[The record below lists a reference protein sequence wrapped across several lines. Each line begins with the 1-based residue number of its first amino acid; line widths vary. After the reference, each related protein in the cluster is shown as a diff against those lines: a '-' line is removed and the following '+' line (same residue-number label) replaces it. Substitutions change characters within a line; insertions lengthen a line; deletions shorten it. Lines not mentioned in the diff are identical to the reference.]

1 MRIPS
6 LSLRTVLLLLAALAA
21 PSLAHAQIVHGRVTE
36 AGSGEPVSG
45 AIVLLLDESGT
56 RRSATLSD
64 PGGAYRVGA
73 PGAGTYRLRVERVGY
88 ATSTSAPLRLEAG
101 QTAELALTAESR
113 RVVLDAVVAT
123 GAPRRCA
130 GALHDGAQ
138 AATLW
143 DEARKA
149 LLSTTLAAE
158 AGRYRF
164 VTETRE
170 REVSL
175 DGRRVLRDEAT
186 QDTTEGLP
194 FGTHPAESLVNGGYV
209 LMSPRQVVVYGVDA
223 AAILSDAF
231 LAHHCFGLRDGG
243 AERPGLVGL
252 EFVPLRGR
260 VLPDVQGVLW
270 MDRASAEL
278 RYVEYGYTRLGFR
291 GPVERLTGRL
301 DFRRLPNGVWV
312 TENWTLV
319 IPVLRVEAA
328 LDRVFSMDSYR
339 IQALVE
345 RSGRV
350 IAIQRVVDGPGQRR
364 AAVVHPAPHP
374 FGRVR

>member
-1 MRIPS
+1 MSIRFPRI
-6 LSLRTVLLLLAALAA
+6 VLLLLAALAA
-21 PSLAHAQIVHGRVTE
+21 PTLAHAQTVHGRVRE

-45 AIVLLLDESGT
+45 AIVLLLDEAGA
-56 RRSATLSD
+56 RQGATLSD
-64 PGGAYRVGA
+64 TAGEYRVA
-73 PGAGTYRLRVERVGY
+73 ARAAGTYRLRVERVGY
-88 ATSTSAPLRLEAG
+88 TASTSAPLRLEAG

-113 RVVLDAVVAT
+113 RVVLEPVVAT
-123 GAPRRCA
+123 GAARRCA

-149 LLSTTLAAE
+149 LLSTTLSAQG
-158 AGRYRF
+158 GRYRF

-170 REVSL
+170 REISL
-175 DGRRVLRDEAT
+175 DGRRVVRDEAT
-186 QDTTEGLP
+186 MDTTEGLP
-194 FGTHPAESLVNGGYV
+194 FGTHPAESLVTGGYV
-209 LMSPRQVVVYGVDA
+209 VMSTRQVMFYGVDA

-231 LAHHCFGLRDGG
+231 LEHHCFGLRDGG
-243 AERPGLVGL
+243 TERPGLVGL

-260 VLPDVQGVLW
+260 VQPDVQGVLW

-278 RYVEYGYTRLGFR
+278 RYVEYGYTRLRFR

-319 IPVLRVEAA
+319 IPVLRVDAA
-328 LDRVFSMDSYR
+328 LDRVWSMESYR
-339 IQALVE
+339 IRALVE

-350 IAIQRVVDGPGQRR
+350 VAIQRVVDGSPRQHR
-364 AAVVHPAPHP
+364 ASLTRPPSRPRGLHLQ
-374 FGRVR
+374 